1 MKRDFYII
9 DINPSEIKFIEKN
22 ARFMSQNE
30 FNALVSNIKRD
41 GQLSSVPFLIK
52 ENEIYTV
59 ISGNHRIKAS
69 IEAGLTSI
77 KAMVGENL
85 SNDEIRAIQL
95 SHNSITGKKYDV
107 VCCFETLEHILEDR
121 SAAIFEMFRILKP
134 GGVFVGTIPIP
145 GRCHPKDD
153 PTVLFISPDELTTE
167 LKKYSDNFKIEETGS
182 IKKNEVP
189 TSWFFCAYKRKEL

>member
-59 ISGNHRIKAS
+59 ISGNHRIS
-69 IEAGLTSI
+69 
-77 KAMVGENL
+77 
-85 SNDEIRAIQL
+85 
-95 SHNSITGKKYDV
+95 
-107 VCCFETLEHILEDR
+107 
-121 SAAIFEMFRILKP
+121 
-134 GGVFVGTIPIP
+134 
-145 GRCHPKDD
+145 
-153 PTVLFISPDELTTE
+153 
-167 LKKYSDNFKIEETGS
+167 
-182 IKKNEVP
+182 
-189 TSWFFCAYKRKEL
+189 